1 MALISLLISPP
12 EDKLQHLAAGFLA
25 FAIPYLYSEN
35 RNLSLGFSV
44 SAGILKEF
52 VDKKTRRG
60 DPEVLDALYTIA
72 GGLVGYF
79 IVR

>member
-1 MALISLLISPP
+1 
-12 EDKLQHLAAGFLA
+12 
-25 FAIPYLYSEN
+25 
-35 RNLSLGFSV
+35 LGFSA